1 MPSYNPKET
10 EEEILKFWEKNS
22 IHAKLQTRNKK
33 GKKFYFLQGPPYTSG
48 RLHIAHAWNNSLKDI
63 AMRYKRMQGF
73 DVWDRAGYDMHGLP
87 TANKVQKALKLKD
100 KDDIIKFGLDKFIK
114 ECQKFSEDN
123 KKLMDI
129 DLQRLG
135 IWMDYEN
142 AYLPVTNEFMSSEW
156 LLIKKAHNQK
166 RLYKGKKIMHWCASC
181 ETSLAKHEL
190 EYQTDTD
197 TSIFLKFKVKNTEN
211 EYLLIWTTTPWT
223 IAYNLGVMV
232 NPELEYLKTK
242 VDNEIWYISKALA
255 GVFIQS
261 VAGKKFEI
269 LEEFKG
275 DKLEGME
282 YIHPFYNDLKEI
294 YDEIKKESPKAH
306 TVLLSKE
313 FVDTTAGTG
322 MVHCAPGCGP
332 EDYEVG
338 RQYKIK
344 PFNRLNEKG
353 EYEDMGKFSGF
364 TAKKD
369 DKKFIEEFK
378 KLNVLIETSEVEHE
392 YAHCWR
398 CKDPV
403 VFRTTEQ
410 WFLKIEDLVP
420 KILEYNKNIKW
431 EPKTAKKSYE
441 QWITNLKDNGITR
454 QRFWGTPVPIWE
466 CECGENIVIGSQ
478 EELKKLAKN
487 SLPKN
492 LHKPWI
498 DDVIIECPKCKKD
511 VKRIPDVL
519 DVWIDAGTASWN
531 CLEYPNRED
540 YFKKYFPADLIL
552 EATEQTRLWFSML
565 QICSTIVFGK
575 QCYLGA
581 HNHGMILDIQG
592 MKMSKSL
599 GNIISPYEVIDK
611 YSADILRYYM
621 CQTKAG
627 ENINF
632 NWEEVKIKQRNLLV
646 LWNLHKFLIDF
657 SNQIGISPNK
667 VDGKLKL
674 SIEEKYIISKLNSTI
689 RKVTKLFDDYRLD
702 ETIAKIEELFLDLS
716 RTYIQLVRDK
726 ASTGN
731 EEEKKVVLYTVYKV
745 LLESLMLF
753 APIAPFITEKIYLNF
768 KQAFNL
774 NLESIHL
781 CNWPKANDKEIDI
794 ELERNM
800 DLVSN
805 VVQSTLAAREKIGLG
820 VRWPLSEVLFI
831 TKDEKT
837 IVAIEKLANIIKK
850 QTNIKEIRIQPSL
863 PGIKTT
869 IKADFKQLGPDF
881 GEKTPKIIAKL
892 ATESPETI
900 LSHIEKEGKFV
911 IKVDGE
917 PINIVKEYLIVERE
931 VPEPYQESVFKTGL
945 LYVNKQLN
953 EELEAEGYA
962 REVMRRIQ
970 NLRKKA
976 GMQKQDSIALVIKT
990 DEETVKMLNKHQ
1002 DLIKEKC
1009 GASQLKISTEKPAKK
1024 LANTSKEKIK
1034 GKEFEIFFD
1043 LF

>member
-1 MPSYNPKET
+1 MAPYDAKKT
-10 EEEILKFWEKNS
+10 EEEILEFWKKNS
-22 IHAKLQTRNKK
+22 IHSKIQKRNKD

-100 KDDIIKFGLDKFIK
+100 KDEIVKFGLDKFAK
-114 ECQKFSEDN
+114 ECQKFSIDN
-123 KKLMDI
+123 KKLMDQ
-129 DLQRLG
+129 DLIRLG
-135 IWMDYEN
+135 IWMDYKN

-156 LLIKKAHNQK
+156 LLIKKAHEQD
-166 RLYKGKKIMHWCASC
+166 RLYKGKKIMHWCGDC

-197 TSIFLKFKVKNTEN
+197 TSIFLKFKVKNTDN

-232 NPELEYLKTK
+232 NPDLEYLKTK
-242 VDNEIWYISKALA
+242 VDDEIWYISKALA

-275 DKLEGME
+275 EKLEGME
-282 YIHPFYNDLKEI
+282 YIHPLYDDLKHY

-313 FVDTTAGTG
+313 YVDTTAGTG

-338 RQYKIK
+338 HKYGIK
-344 PFNRLNEKG
+344 PFNQLNEKG
-353 EYEDMGKFSGF
+353 EYEDMGRF
-364 TAKKD
+364 TGWVAKKD

-378 KLNVLIETSEVEHE
+378 KLDILIESSEVEHE

-420 KILEYNKNIKW
+420 KILEYNKKIQW
-431 EPKTAKKSYE
+431 EPKSAKKSYE
-441 QWITNLKDNGITR
+441 QWITNIKDNGITR

-466 CECGENIVIGSQ
+466 CDCGENIVVGSK
-478 EELKKLAKN
+478 EELEKLAKN
-487 SLPKN
+487 KLPDN

-498 DDVIIECPKCKKD
+498 DDVIIECPKCKSD

-519 DVWIDAGTASWN
+519 DVWIDSGTASWN
-531 CLEYPNRED
+531 CLEYPQRED

-581 HNHGMILDIQG
+581 HNHGMILDISG

-657 SNQIGISPNK
+657 SSQVGTFPNNIEK
-667 VDGKLKL
+667 TKR
-674 SIEEKYIISKLNSTI
+674 SIEERYIISKLNSTI
-689 RKVTKLFDDYRLD
+689 KKVTKLFDEYRLD

-726 ASTGN
+726 SSTGN
-731 EEEKKVVLYTVYKV
+731 VEEKKTVLHTVYKV
-745 LLESLMLF
+745 LLDSLKMF
-753 APIAPFITEKIYLNF
+753 STISPFITERIYLDF
-768 KQAFNL
+768 KEAFNL
-774 NLESIHL
+774 KLESIHL
-781 CNWPKANDKEIDI
+781 FNWPKSDDKEIDV
-794 ELERNM
+794 ELEKNM

-820 VRWPLSEVLFI
+820 VRWPLSEVIFV

-837 IVAIEKLANIIKK
+837 IQAIEKLANIIKK

-863 PGIKTT
+863 PGVKTNIKV
-869 IKADFKQLGPDF
+869 DYKQLGPDF
-881 GEKTPKIIAKL
+881 GQKTPKIIAKL
-892 ATESPETI
+892 SSESPKTI

-917 PINIVKEYLIVERE
+917 DINIVKEYLIVDR
-931 VPEPYQESVFKTGL
+931 VIPDLYQESTFKTGL
-945 LYVNKQLN
+945 LYVNKELD
-953 EELEAEGYA
+953 EELEAEGYS
-962 REVMRRIQ
+962 REVMRRVQ
-970 NLRKKA
+970 NARKKA
-976 GMQKQDSIALVIKT
+976 GLQKT
-990 DEETVKMLNKHQ
+990 DEIVLFIKTEEELVEMLMKHEKVIQ
-1002 DLIKEKC
+1002 EKC
-1009 GASQLKISTEKPAKK
+1009 GAIKMKIASINPAKK
-1024 LANTSKEKIK
+1024 HQHSSKEKVK
-1034 GKEFEIFFD
+1034 SKEFEIFFD
-1043 LF
+1043 